1 MLTLKGK
8 CMGEFFQ
15 CDTGETFPL
24 SDFLKVG
31 DKECFING
39 YINNGVLTITKT
51 LWMKEPLQ

>member
-24 SDFLKVG
+24 PKWCKVEN
-31 DKECFING
+31 KECFING
-39 YINNGVLTITKT
+39 YIDNVGVLHIIKAF
-51 LWMKEPLQ
+51 WIKR

>member
-24 SDFLKVG
+24 PEYLKVG
-31 DKECFING
+31 DKECFINCT
-39 YINNGVLTITKT
+39 INDEGVLKINKVM
-51 LWMKEPLQ
+51 WI

>member
-24 SDFLKVG
+24 HNFLKV
-31 DKECFING
+31 DNKECFINC
-39 YINNGVLTITKT
+39 YTDNVGVLHITRIF
-51 LWMKEPLQ
+51 WI